1 MMLAM
6 KTTQTCVIDWF
17 NAHARDL
24 PWRAPDRTPWG
35 VLVSEIMLAQT
46 PVARVEPAWRDW
58 MQRWPTP
65 ADLASDQP
73 AEAIRRWD
81 RLGYPRRALWLH
93 QSANACVEHF
103 NGEVPATYDELRTL
117 PGVGDYTASAVMSF
131 AYGKRAVV
139 LDTNVRRVLARMRAG
154 SQFQSPSITASER
167 SLAEQCTPADDATAA
182 QWSAAAMELGAL
194 ICTATTP
201 ACGDCPVSNACAWNL
216 AGQPAYDGPAR
227 KTQKF
232 TGTDRQVR
240 GKLMAVIRSS
250 HAPVS
255 RAQLDLVWPDA
266 IQRERALDAL
276 IADGLVDPVEQD
288 RFSLP
293 ATK

>member
-1 MMLAM
+1 MMLTM
-6 KTTQTCVIDWF
+6 KATQKRVVDWYDL
-17 NAHARDL
+17 HAREL

-46 PVARVEPAWRDW
+46 PVARVEPAWRIW

-93 QSANACVEHF
+93 QSATVCVERF
-103 NGEVPATYDELRTL
+103 NGEVPTTYEELRTL
-117 PGVGDYTASAVMSF
+117 PGVGDYTAAAVMSF
-131 AYGKRAVV
+131 AYGQRAVV
-139 LDTNVRRVLARMRAG
+139 LDTNVRRVLARIWGG
-154 SQFQSPSITASER
+154 SQFPSPSITAGER
-167 SLAEQCTPADDATAA
+167 ALADECTPAEDTAAA
-182 QWSAAAMELGAL
+182 QWSVAAMELGAL
-194 ICTATTP
+194 ICTAATP
-201 ACGDCPVSNACAWNL
+201 TCHECPVSSACVWNL

-250 HAPVS
+250 HEPVPK
-255 RAQLDLVWPDA
+255 AQLDVVWADA
-266 IQRERALDAL
+266 LQRERALDGL
-276 IADGLVDPVEQD
+276 IADGLVDPIKD
-288 RFSLP
+288 NHFTLP
-293 ATK
+293 TTK